1 MEINIIPKFLDE
13 GVTPVAKECGE
24 RLSDIVSLAFTPI
37 IKAKAVRDKKL
48 ELFLEELDNETKKI
62 PEHNL
67 IEPPLNVVGPA
78 LEDVG
83 KYYHDQEYLR
93 KRFAKLIASSMNK
106 ECYVHPSF
114 INIIEQ
120 LTSDEAKILNILP
133 KKGRHEPIID
143 ICVEKE
149 NADGIF
155 TIYRNCGIL
164 GFEAGCDSPEKISFY
179 IDNLKRLELVE
190 VPQDSYLIDE
200 WRYEKII
207 NTDYYNSLIKNAEK
221 EGTPIYKKRMVG
233 LTDYGKCLKEIC
245 LE

>member
-1 MEINIIPKFLDE
+1 MEINIVPKFLGE
-13 GVTPVAKECGE
+13 GITPIAKECGE
-24 RLSDIVSLAFTPI
+24 RLADIVSLAFSPI

-48 ELFLEELDNETKKI
+48 ELFLAELDNEIKKI
-62 PEHNL
+62 PEQNL
-67 IEPPLNVVGPA
+67 IEPPLNIVGAA

-114 INIIEQ
+114 IDIIEQ

-133 KKGRHEPIID
+133 KKGRGEPIID
-143 ICVEKE
+143 ICVERQD
-149 NADGIF
+149 ADGIF

-164 GFEAGCDSPEKISFY
+164 GFEAGCDFPEMISFY
-179 IDNLKRLELVE
+179 IDDLKRLELVE

-200 WRYEKII
+200 WRYGKII
-207 NTDYYNSLIKNAEK
+207 NTDYYNSLIKKAEA
-221 EGTPIYKKRMVG
+221 EGTPIYKKKMVG
-233 LTDYGKCLKEIC
+233 LTDFGERLKEIC